1 MELPEGAGV
10 LFETAPEEFT
20 AERNRIA
27 GQLRRQGDEA
37 GAVAVKDLKRPSL
50 PAYGLNLV
58 ARRDPELIGELL
70 DAGERVR
77 TAASRPEMDRAKA
90 DRQRAIAGICSAA
103 VSLLTGEGRTVTS
116 PMRERMTESLLAVAT
131 DDETRERLRTGTL
144 LKEAVPGGLGGPVG
158 TFTQSPEDERAR
170 RLQERVEGLQA
181 EADARLGEAVA
192 ARAEAERLEAQA
204 RELAEASADAAARA
218 KKMGN
223 LARQAEEWARA
234 RQAEAEALR

>member
-1 MELPEGAGV
+1 MELPEDAEI

-27 GQLRRQGDEA
+27 AQLRRQGDEA
-37 GAVAVKDLKRPSL
+37 GAGTVKSLKRPSV

-77 TAASRPEMDRAKA
+77 TAASRPDMDRAKA

-103 VSLLTGEGRTVTS
+103 VSLMTGQGRTVTS

-144 LKEAVPGGLGGPVG
+144 LKEAVAGGLGGPVG
-158 TFTQSPEDERAR
+158 TFKQSSCERAR
-170 RLQERVEGLQA
+170 RLQERVAGLQA
-181 EADARLGEAVA
+181 EADAKLGEAVA
-192 ARAEAERLEAQA
+192 ARAEAERLDARA
-204 RELAEASADAAARA
+204 RELAEASAAAAARA
-218 KKMGN
+218 KKMGD
-223 LARQAEEWARA
+223 LARRAEELARA
-234 RQAEAEALR
+234 KSAEAEALR